1 MEILFLTTIIAI
13 LSLSFKISLSEKT
26 FTPYIDTLKE
36 ISYIVNPGERICAR
50 DQLLIAAFIPS
61 AVDNNE
67 KRFALRQTWARRQ
80 EQIRFIFVLGK
91 SLNNSILN
99 SKIIEESN
107 KYGDIVQGD
116 FLDTYQNLTLKTIF
130 GLKWMSVYC
139 QNAQFLLKVDD
150 DIVVNTHLLLNYFQ
164 SNLHTQATM
173 FGRVYDKA
181 YPFRDKGY
189 KWYVSFEE
197 YAGDFYPKYCAGKA
211 YLMTQ
216 DLASKMVE
224 STKLVKP
231 FIFEDV
237 YVGMLAEYLK
247 ISFRHIAEFMFFNDY
262 FTKEKAMFVL
272 TSNLNEFEHVSKII
286 FS

>member
-13 LSLSFKISLSEKT
+13 LSLGFKFSLSEKT
-26 FTPYIDTLKE
+26 FTPYIDTLND
-36 ISYIVNPGERICAR
+36 ISFIVNPGERICAR

-67 KRFALRQTWARRQ
+67 KRLALRQTWARRQ
-80 EQIRFIFVLGK
+80 EKIRFVFVLGI
-91 SLNNSILN
+91 SFNNSILN

-107 KYGDIVQGD
+107 QYGDIVQGD

-130 GLKWMSVYC
+130 GLKWMSLYC
-139 QNAQFLLKVDD
+139 QSARFLMKVDD
-150 DIVVNTHLLLNYFQ
+150 DIVVNTYLLLNYFQ
-164 SNLHTQATM
+164 SNLPTQATM

-181 YPFRDKGY
+181 YPFRNKDY
-189 KWYVSFEE
+189 KWYVSYEE
-197 YAGDFYPKYCAGKA
+197 YAGDFYPTFCAGKA
-211 YLMTQ
+211 YLMTN
-216 DLASKMVE
+216 DLTSKMVE
-224 STKLVKP
+224 STKFVKP

-247 ISFRHIAEFMFFNDY
+247 ISFKKIAEFMFFNDY
-262 FTKEKAMFVL
+262 FKKEKAMFVL
-272 TSNLNEFEHVSKII
+272 TNNLNEFEHVWKII